1 MKRSGFT
8 LIELIF
14 AILIIGVLAAL
25 AVPKFK
31 NLKQNAEANNLVK
44 VTMDG
49 VGGATNAAI
58 NFLDLEDNTTFDLD
72 DILTINGRGW
82 TNTPGG
88 NDMTGS
94 YTYTDPANS
103 QVAAQIVLDGSAR
116 TITYGVDCTQLNDTK
131 TTEKCNKVNDV
142 NSLTRVIEF

>member
-1 MKRSGFT
+1 MRRSGFT

-31 NLKQNAEANNLVK
+31 NLKQSAEANNLVK

-58 NFLDLEDNTTFDLD
+58 NFIDLEENSTFDLEH
-72 DILTINGRGW
+72 ILTINGRGW
-82 TNTPGG
+82 SYTAGG
-88 NDMTGS
+88 SDMTGT
-94 YTYTDPANS
+94 YTYTDPASGN
-103 QVAAQIVLDGSAR
+103 VAAQIVLDGSAR
-116 TITYGVDCTQLNDTK
+116 TITYGVDCGQLQDAKTQA
-131 TTEKCNKVNDV
+131 KCGKVNDV
-142 NSLTRVIEF
+142 NSTTRLIEF